1 MSAGHIGQALAN
13 DVEGTLLFISGC
25 NDLKGVIA
33 SQNMVIDPILF
44 CSL

>member
-25 NDLKGVIA
+25 DDLKGVIA
-33 SQNMVIDPILF
+33 KPEYGH
-44 CSL
+44 